1 MKNLINILVVTFTL
15 CCSSCADLDIASDG
29 RVSLNDIFNRYERT
43 SAYYSN
49 CLGYMP
55 QVGFTY
61 ENTNTPLAS
70 FCDEAH
76 DANDNQDG
84 PVSKWYKGYTTP
96 EYNPLT
102 ASYMDPWSHYFE
114 GIRRCNT
121 FLLCINDPEM
131 ATYTFNEVEKNGWI
145 AEVRVAR
152 AFYYL
157 QLIKRYGGVPLIET
171 PYETNHDFSIDKRA
185 SFEECADFIISE
197 CDKALATVESEGQSI
212 GFRWQINDN
221 ERGKLTRAFACAVKS
236 QTALYAASPLWNEN
250 GSSKYTWEKTT
261 EITKEALD
269 LCLQHGFELYSQA
282 PDPAIAQNAY
292 AYYFITRS
300 DPSRSWDRETIY
312 ETTSWRS
319 NVWKFAGTPITKGM
333 EKAGAGPSQEL
344 IDSYEMIDGTQP
356 ILGYSDAEH
365 LRPILNTAS
374 SYDPKNPYAN
384 RDPRF
389 YASVYY
395 NGAIRYLD
403 QPNGDV
409 VETYVGGNCGISDKV
424 TDIRYTRTGYYMRK
438 FNNFKSGIGQD
449 ADGLMRIFRLA
460 ELYLNFAEAAYQA
473 VGPDGQVASKVGA
486 EALSAR
492 DAVNKIRVRAGI
504 PALSSGMSKDS
515 FEKRYRNERRV
526 ELAFE
531 EHRFFDVRR
540 WKILNETD
548 DFVTGMKIVKEEDG
562 TFTYNRIKLASRGT
576 NADKYLLYPIK
587 QTEVAKMLK
596 HTGANWQNP
605 GW

>member
-300 DPSRSWDRETIY
+300 DPSR
-312 ETTSWRS
+312 
-319 NVWKFAGTPITKGM
+319 KFAGTPITNGM

-389 YASVYY
+389 YESVYY

>member
-102 ASYMDPWSHYFE
+102 ASYMDLWSHYFE

-319 NVWKFAGTPITKGM
+319 NVWKFAGTPITNGM

-424 TDIRYTRTGYYMRK
+424 KDICYTRT
-438 FNNFKSGIGQD
+438 
-449 ADGLMRIFRLA
+449 
-460 ELYLNFAEAAYQA
+460 
-473 VGPDGQVASKVGA
+473 
-486 EALSAR
+486 
-492 DAVNKIRVRAGI
+492 
-504 PALSSGMSKDS
+504 
-515 FEKRYRNERRV
+515 
-526 ELAFE
+526 
-531 EHRFFDVRR
+531 
-540 WKILNETD
+540 
-548 DFVTGMKIVKEEDG
+548 
-562 TFTYNRIKLASRGT
+562 
-576 NADKYLLYPIK
+576 
-587 QTEVAKMLK
+587 
-596 HTGANWQNP
+596 
-605 GW
+605 

>member
-1 MKNLINILVVTFTL
+1 
-15 CCSSCADLDIASDG
+15 
-29 RVSLNDIFNRYERT
+29 
-43 SAYYSN
+43 
-49 CLGYMP
+49 
-55 QVGFTY
+55 
-61 ENTNTPLAS
+61 
-70 FCDEAH
+70 
-76 DANDNQDG
+76 
-84 PVSKWYKGYTTP
+84 
-96 EYNPLT
+96 
-102 ASYMDPWSHYFE
+102 MDPWSHYFE

-319 NVWKFAGTPITKGM
+319 NVWKFAGTPITNGM

-576 NADKYLLYPIK
+576 NSDKYLLYPIK

>member
-1 MKNLINILVVTFTL
+1 M
-15 CCSSCADLDIASDG
+15 
-29 RVSLNDIFNRYERT
+29 
-43 SAYYSN
+43 
-49 CLGYMP
+49 
-55 QVGFTY
+55 
-61 ENTNTPLAS
+61 
-70 FCDEAH
+70 
-76 DANDNQDG
+76 
-84 PVSKWYKGYTTP
+84 
-96 EYNPLT
+96 
-102 ASYMDPWSHYFE
+102 
-114 GIRRCNT
+114 
-121 FLLCINDPEM
+121 
-131 ATYTFNEVEKNGWI
+131 
-145 AEVRVAR
+145 
-152 AFYYL
+152 
-157 QLIKRYGGVPLIET
+157 
-171 PYETNHDFSIDKRA
+171 
-185 SFEECADFIISE
+185 
-197 CDKALATVESEGQSI
+197 
-212 GFRWQINDN
+212 
-221 ERGKLTRAFACAVKS
+221 
-236 QTALYAASPLWNEN
+236 
-250 GSSKYTWEKTT
+250 
-261 EITKEALD
+261 
-269 LCLQHGFELYSQA
+269 QHGFELYSQA

-319 NVWKFAGTPITKGM
+319 NVWKFAGTPITNGM

-344 IDSYEMIDGTQP
+344 VDSYEMIDGTQP

-473 VGPDGQVASKVGA
+473 VGPDGQVVSKVGA

-576 NADKYLLYPIK
+576 NSEKYLLYPIK

>member
-171 PYETNHDFSIDKRA
+171 PYETNHDFSTDKRA

-236 QTALYAASPLWNEN
+236 QTALYAASSLWNEN

-319 NVWKFAGTPITKGM
+319 NVWKFAGTPITNGM

-344 IDSYEMIDGTQP
+344 VDSYEMIDGTQP

-365 LRPILNTAS
+365 LQPILNTTS

-403 QPNGDV
+403 QPSGDV

-473 VGPDGQVASKVGA
+473 VGPDGQVVSKVGA

-562 TFTYNRIKLASRGT
+562 TFTYNRIKLVSRGT